1 LNGAAASVFVLEFG
15 SSLAVDRAVITHLD
29 AVWDEHTPPPRPI
42 AIPDYLHVHRYTK
55 MSSIEGQ
62 APRARPGHIDRHV
75 KLYEYGRY
83 HGYFLDVFPPCVMQP
98 RVLADD
104 EVRRDL
110 RRWVPEYQTTIPP
123 KLQSVLP
130 LCSALIR

>member
-1 LNGAAASVFVLEFG
+1 
-15 SSLAVDRAVITHLD
+15 
-29 AVWDEHTPPPRPI
+29 
-42 AIPDYLHVHRYTK
+42 
-55 MSSIEGQ
+55 
-62 APRARPGHIDRHV
+62 
-75 KLYEYGRY
+75 
-83 HGYFLDVFPPCVMQP
+83 MQP